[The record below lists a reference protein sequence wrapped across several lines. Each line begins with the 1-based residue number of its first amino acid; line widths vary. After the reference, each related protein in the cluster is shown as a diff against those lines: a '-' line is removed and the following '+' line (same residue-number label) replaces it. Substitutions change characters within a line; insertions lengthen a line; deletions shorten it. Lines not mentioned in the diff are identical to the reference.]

1 MEQFDTDENLV
12 NDKKKEKSPTA
23 RYLLIVIIALI
34 IIVAAVFLFKYITNS
49 QSSSV
54 DKGK

>member
-12 NDKKKEKSPTA
+12 SEKKKEKSSTA
-23 RYLLIVIIALI
+23 RYLLIGIVALI
-34 IIVAAVFLFKYITNS
+34 VIVAAVFLFKYITNS
-49 QSSSV
+49 SSA